1 MRPWIFSSWS
11 LVSLSLATIFGF
23 FILRTGIP
31 DKNVR
36 RYSLAFGCIALLL
49 FLVSCG
55 GGNGSQHIPTTGT
68 PPGDVIVTVTATSAT
83 SHSAALNIAVTQ

>member
-11 LVSLSLATIFGF
+11 FVSWSLATVFGF
-23 FILRTGIP
+23 FMVRTGMLGR
-31 DKNVR
+31 NAR
-36 RYSLAFGCIALLL
+36 RYSLVFASVALLL
-49 FLVSCG
+49 SLMSCG
-55 GGNGSQHIPTTGT
+55 GGSNQPKPTTGT